1 MYVYFDGAR
10 MMNLLHVRKQDRDLK
25 HFILLLWSKFI
36 FKKSGKPLSSRT
48 CKNEHLICRAKVL
61 KVSCRVLDFTIHIV
75 TLHFAPE

>member
-1 MYVYFDGAR
+1 

-36 FKKSGKPLSSRT
+36 FKSLTDKPLSSRT

-61 KVSCRVLDFTIHIV
+61 KFSCRVLDFSIHIV
-75 TLHFAPE
+75 NLHFAPE